1 MPHWEVTMRRH
12 DEDADGL
19 IGAEHDEYPQ
29 HAPPVHERRPTSGAT
44 PFILRERP
52 VHAASWPLDTIS
64 DQEVEARRNLEHVG
78 RILQRLDWE
87 QAEILQLR
95 RETHAMLAQMVA

>member
-1 MPHWEVTMRRH
+1 MRRH
-12 DEDADGL
+12 DQDADRL
-19 IGAEHDEYPQ
+19 TGAHEHDEP
-29 HAPPVHERRPTSGAT
+29 APAAHGRPPNPGAT

-52 VHAASWPLDTIS
+52 VHAASLPLNPIS

-87 QAEILQLR
+87 QAEIVRLR
-95 RETHAMLAQMVA
+95 RETRAMLAKLAA

>member
-1 MPHWEVTMRRH
+1 MRRH
-12 DEDADGL
+12 DEDAGRQ
-19 IGAEHDEYPQ
+19 IGAREYAEYEE
-29 HAPPVHERRPTSGAT
+29 HAPPVPRPGPDSGAT

-52 VHAASWPLDTIS
+52 VHTASWPMDTIN

-78 RILQRLDWE
+78 RILQRLDRE
-87 QAEILQLR
+87 QAEIFQLR